1 MLTVYIDFK
10 SPAAYLALKPTLDFA
25 SRLSLPLDWRPFQT
39 VERDVPKLGKEE
51 TVGESH
57 RRVRA
62 ASQRSLAIKYAGH
75 QGIDLKF
82 PPHPGVTDLALGVL
96 AELEGDPLSF
106 IQAAFAAYWQDHADL
121 NDPAIVRDIIAAS
134 GVVYTGD
141 LNTAHESLE
150 LALQQ
155 AEEAGIVGAPAY
167 VIDEQIFVGREHL
180 PWIEEIARSETG
192 ESA

>member
-10 SPAAYLALKPTLDFA
+10 SPAAYLALKPTLYFA

-96 AELEGDPLSF
+96 AELEGEPLSF
-106 IQAAFAAYWQDHADL
+106 IQAAFEAYWQDHSDL

-155 AEEAGIVGAPAY
+155 AEEVGIVGAPAY

-180 PWIEEIARSETG
+180 PWIEEIARAKAG
-192 ESA
+192 GSA

>member
-10 SPAAYLALKPTLDFA
+10 SPAAYLAIKPTLDLA
-25 SRLSLPLDWRPFQT
+25 SRLSLALTWRPFQA

-62 ASQRSLAIKYAGH
+62 ASQRALAIKYAGH

-82 PPHPGVTDLALGVL
+82 PPHPGVTDLALAVL
-96 AELEGDPLSF
+96 AELEGDPLPF
-106 IQAAFAAYWQDHADL
+106 VEAAFAAYWIEHADL
-121 NDPAIVRDIIAAS
+121 NDPAIVQEIIAAS
-134 GVVYTGD
+134 GVVYTAD
-141 LNTAHESLE
+141 LNTALESLD

-155 AEEAGIVGAPAY
+155 AEDAGIVGAPAY
-167 VIDEQIFVGREHL
+167 VIAEQIFVGREHL
-180 PWIEEIARSETG
+180 PWIEEIARAEAG
-192 ESA
+192 

>member
-10 SPAAYLALKPTLDFA
+10 SPAAYLSIKPTLDLA
-25 SRLSLPLDWRPFQT
+25 SRLSLALTWRPFQT
-39 VERDVPKLGKEE
+39 VERDVPRLGKEE

-62 ASQRSLAIKYAGH
+62 ASQRALAIKYAEH

-82 PPHPGVTDLALGVL
+82 PPHPGVTDLALAVL
-96 AELEGDPLSF
+96 AELEGDRVPF
-106 IQAAFAAYWQDHADL
+106 VEAAFAAYWKKHADL
-121 NDPAIVRDIIAAS
+121 NDPAIVQDIIAAS

-141 LNTAHESLE
+141 LNTALESLD

-167 VIDEQIFVGREHL
+167 VIAEQIFVGREHL
-180 PWIEEIARSETG
+180 PRIEEIARAEAG
-192 ESA
+192 

>member
-10 SPAAYLALKPTLDFA
+10 SPAAYLALKPTLDLS

-39 VERDVPKLGKEE
+39 VKRDVPKLGKEE

-82 PPHPGVTDLALGVL
+82 PPQPGVTDLALGVL

-106 IQAAFAAYWQDHADL
+106 IQAAFEAYWQDHADL
-121 NDPAIVRDIIAAS
+121 NDPAIVRDMIAAS

-155 AEEAGIVGAPAY
+155 AEEVGIVGAPAY

-180 PWIEEIARSETG
+180 PWIEEIARAKAG
-192 ESA
+192 GSA

>member
-10 SPAAYLALKPTLDFA
+10 SPAAYLALKPTLDLA
-25 SRLSLPLDWRPFQT
+25 SRLSLPLDWRAFQT

-96 AELEGDPLSF
+96 ADLEGDPLPF

-121 NDPAIVRDIIAAS
+121 DDADTVRAIIDRS
-134 GVVYTGD
+134 GVEYGAGFDTARHSLD
-141 LNTAHESLE
+141 LAME
-150 LALQQ
+150 Q
-155 AEEAGIVGAPAY
+155 AEDAGIVGAPAY

-180 PWIEEIARSETG
+180 PWIEEIARAKAG
-192 ESA
+192 RSA